1 MRIKNDDSLMDVDA
15 DYDEPNDG
23 KRRKRKYRK
32 RGPKKKYCL
41 CRSTKCD
48 TFMIY
53 CDGCKE
59 WFHGTCV
66 GINET
71 QASKIEKYYCMVC
84 EEKQN
89 ELKKRKAE
97 LEASL
102 LLEKDSKPTNLLS
115 AKRLKEDKDFLPE
128 EFDDDDEEFQLPS
141 TKRKYHKR
149 QYNRTASK
157 TNKSKKSTDNVPKK
171 RGRKKGQSNK
181 AKENRGRK
189 RKNVDKK
196 SYTRSRQM
204 SHSDE
209 SADEVKSL
217 TPRQCHG
224 LSCVKVAL
232 KGSKYCSDQCGL
244 NLARKR
250 IELLLPDR
258 IKEWQ
263 SVPSDADERSRK
275 ELEEIKLELMK
286 SDKQLREIEI
296 KKQELETIIT
306 KGKQCIPYTEK
317 ESAAILENDENIKD
331 EITCNI
337 CVAEVPVRNVS
348 LEIF

>member
-1 MRIKNDDSLMDVDA
+1 MKITNEDSEMDVDP
-15 DYDEPNDG
+15 DFVESEEPIDR
-23 KRRKRKYRK
+23 KKRKRKYRK

-53 CDGCKE
+53 CEGCKE

-66 GINET
+66 GVNET

-97 LEASL
+97 LDAST
-102 LLEKDSKPTNLLS
+102 LEKDSKPTNSLS
-115 AKRLKEDKDFLPE
+115 SKQSKNNDYS
-128 EFDDDDEEFQLPS
+128 DDDDEEFQLPNA
-141 TKRKYHKR
+141 KRKYHKR

-157 TNKSKKSTDNVPKK
+157 TNKSKKSTDNAPKK

-189 RKNVDKK
+189 RNVDKK
-196 SYTRSRQM
+196 SYTRSRPL

-209 SADEVKSL
+209 SADELKSIS
-217 TPRQCHG
+217 PRQCHG
-224 LSCVKVAL
+224 LSCTKMAL

-250 IELLLPDR
+250 IELFLPDR

-275 ELEEIKLELMK
+275 ELDEIKLELMK

-296 KKQELETIIT
+296 KKQELETIIIR
-306 KGKQCIPYTEK
+306 GKQCIPYTEK
-317 ESAAILENDENIKD
+317 ESAAILDDDSIKE

-337 CVAEVPVRNVS
+337 CVVEVPVKNVS
-348 LEIF
+348 LMIFLF